1 MLVYCVGGGPCAQA
15 GPTRNTC
22 SCFVTA
28 ATSTTPATVASTLG
42 GKDNTYRV
50 FCRLEL
56 RHGGCLVV
64 ACVVDGGHGDGG
76 CVFGWLR
83 PSQGGPDRP
92 SVAPSR
98 RFVFRTVFLG
108 RVEGGDGGRELDGGD
123 RGGLV
128 EKQNSTEAERAPGG
142 GRGEGEG
149 GRERQSGK
157 AGGGGERAKLS
168 ILDWLST
175 ENKPKKKG
183 TKTERKGRGR

>member
-1 MLVYCVGGGPCAQA
+1 M
-15 GPTRNTC
+15 
-22 SCFVTA
+22 
-28 ATSTTPATVASTLG
+28 
-42 GKDNTYRV
+42 
-50 FCRLEL
+50 
-56 RHGGCLVV
+56 
-64 ACVVDGGHGDGG
+64 
-76 CVFGWLR
+76 FGWLR

-123 RGGLV
+123 RGASWRSKIRRRRSGRPAV
-128 EKQNSTEAERAPGG
+128 GGARER
-142 GRGEGEG
+142 G

-183 TKTERKGRGR
+183 TETERKGRGR